1 MLHSN
6 SKIESDMKR
15 KHIFMSALIMS
26 SLALTSCDSFFD
38 TESKTESNTETAY
51 NSPASAE
58 VDLIGCYDGWQ
69 RTISDEGV
77 GIYMLAEYASEQA
90 FGGLGFSD
98 EKKNNV
104 LDQFNLAMAPS
115 NSNLFNTDWENYYK
129 AIFRCN
135 QLIQAGSTTIN
146 WGKDTQA
153 EGRII
158 GQARA
163 IRAILYFDLARM
175 FGDVPLLLEPS
186 EENIPQTPAKEVYK
200 SIFEDLKYAAANIPA
215 DAFPLASRNDNDGRI
230 TKYAAE
236 ALLARAYLYYTG
248 YYGEENEACT
258 KADAVAA
265 INDVVEKGGYE
276 LEPVYKNLWMPS
288 AGISKETITEG
299 ADGKVYAWETTYAGK
314 WYSGSSWKAGQGNL
328 SKEFVLNMKFNTT
341 HDYNSDDNG
350 LVNSDGNT
358 FSVYLGP
365 RKKQATSV
373 NVAEGWGACS
383 VTPYFVEEFKND
395 PRFTACA
402 WSCKDAGFDAV
413 VSDTY
418 EYTGYYTLKYAPMCF
433 SDGTRQ
439 EQAFKLGEQHMNITY
454 YQDWTIMRYADV
466 LLMHSEL
473 NQDNWG
479 LNQVRQRVG
488 LPAEEYSIENIRK
501 ERAIELA
508 FEGVHFWDLMRY
520 EKDGAYA
527 AEVITKAQNNVSVQN
542 GGVAAKTSFNKEN
555 FTKKKGLMQIP
566 STQITRSGGVLTQN
580 AGW

>member
-1 MLHSN
+1 
-6 SKIESDMKR
+6 MKR
-15 KHIFMSALIMS
+15 KYIFMSALIMS
-26 SLALTSCDSFFD
+26 AMALTSCDDFLD
-38 TESKTESNTETAY
+38 TSSKTDLNTETAY
-51 NSPASAE
+51 SNVASAE
-58 VDLIGCYDGWQ
+58 VDLVGCYDGWQ
-69 RTISDEGV
+69 RTICDEGV

-104 LDQFNLAMAPS
+104 LDQFNIALAPS
-115 NSNLFNTDWENYYK
+115 NSDLFNTDWQNYYA

-146 WGKDTQA
+146 WGGNTVA

-163 IRAILYFDLARM
+163 LRAILYFDLARM

-186 EENIPQTPAKEVYK
+186 EENIPRTPAKEVYK
-200 SIFEDLKYAAANIPA
+200 AIFDDLKFAAANIPA
-215 DAFPLASRNDNDGRI
+215 DAFPLSDNNSNDGRI

-248 YYGEENEACT
+248 YYGEENEGCT
-258 KADAVAA
+258 KAEAIAA
-265 INDVVEKGGYE
+265 INDVVENGGYE
-276 LEPVYKNLWMPS
+276 LEKNYKDLWMPS
-288 AGISKETITEG
+288 SDITSETITQSGDETT
-299 ADGKVYAWETTYAGK
+299 YAWETTYAGK
-314 WYSGSSWKAGQGNL
+314 WYDGSSWRAGQKNL
-328 SKEFVLNMKFNTT
+328 SKEFVLNLKFNTT
-341 HDYNSDDNG
+341 QTYSDG
-350 LVNSDGNT
+350 TGSHGDGNT

-365 RKKQATSV
+365 RNKMATSV
-373 NVAEGWGACS
+373 HIAAGWGACS
-383 VTPYFVEEFKND
+383 VTPYFVEQFKND

-402 WSCKDAGFDAV
+402 WSCADAGFSADLK
-413 VSDTY
+413 DTY
-418 EYTGYYTLKYAPMCF
+418 EYTGYYTRKYAPMCF
-433 SDGTRQ
+433 KDGTRQ
-439 EQAFKLGEQHMNITY
+439 EQGFKLGEQHMNITY
-454 YQDWTIMRYADV
+454 YQDYTIMRYADV

-473 NQDNWG
+473 NENNYG
-479 LNQVRQRVG
+479 LNLVRERAG
-488 LPAEEYSIENIRK
+488 LPDEDYSIDNIRK

-527 AEVITKAQNNVSVQN
+527 ARVITHAQNGVTVQS
-542 GGVAAKTSFNKEN
+542 GGVETKTSFNIDN

-566 STQITRSGGVLTQN
+566 NAQITRSGGVLTQN